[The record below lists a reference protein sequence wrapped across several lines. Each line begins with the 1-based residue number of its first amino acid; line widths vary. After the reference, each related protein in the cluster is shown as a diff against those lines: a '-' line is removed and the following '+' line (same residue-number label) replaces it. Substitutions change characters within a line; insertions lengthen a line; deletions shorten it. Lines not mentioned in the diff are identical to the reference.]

1 VSALFAITTT
11 GTTSLPTVGI
21 EVARHLFLAAGHR
34 DGTASLVRD
43 RYKVLDERS
52 GAHPT
57 GPIHPDEELG

>member
-1 VSALFAITTT
+1 
-11 GTTSLPTVGI
+11 VGI